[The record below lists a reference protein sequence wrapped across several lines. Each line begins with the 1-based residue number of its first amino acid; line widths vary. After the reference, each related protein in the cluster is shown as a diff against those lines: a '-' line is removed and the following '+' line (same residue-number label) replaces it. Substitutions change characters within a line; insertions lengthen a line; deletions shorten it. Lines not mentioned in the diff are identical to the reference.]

1 MNRPLRVLLVEDS
14 PDDAELVMRHLS
26 RGGFTVDH
34 VQVEERDAFVSQL
47 ARGGWDIV
55 ISDYAL
61 PRFSGMEALGTLRA
75 TGSEL
80 PFILVS
86 GTVGEDVAVAAIRA
100 GAQDYLLKDRLARL
114 VPAVERELRENE
126 VRSER
131 RRAEV
136 SLRENERRHRLLVE
150 SVGAIPWESTVD
162 GRILYI
168 GPQAERLLGYPMGR
182 WYEEGFWRRTVHP
195 DDVDRVLAILA
206 GALERGQRAESRYRF
221 RHLDGTWRWFLDI
234 AVPGASESGERVMRG
249 FLVDVTQAIEAEE
262 RQKLAEDE
270 RRRLE
275 QQLQHT
281 QKLEAIG
288 TLAGG
293 IAHDFNNILTAVNG
307 NAHLL
312 QPHVDGA
319 DGERYLAGILGAARR
334 AQELVRQILAFSRR
348 QEPRTRAMQIEDVV
362 EEAASLLRATIPTTI
377 RLDCRIAPNLPAV
390 LADPGQI
397 HQVVMN
403 LGTNAFHAMHPKGG
417 VLGIA
422 VSEVL
427 EKGSRWIAI
436 DVSDSGTGMSPE
448 VRARIFEPFF
458 TTKPVGQG
466 TGLGLSVVHG
476 IVQAHQG
483 SLTVDS
489 EPGRGSRF
497 RVLLPAIAT
506 ASMPAPKP
514 AEGPALGAGQEIL
527 LVDDEKVIRDLG
539 VDLLDLLGYRGTSAE
554 GPEHALELVRADPRR
569 FAVVLT
575 DLTMPGMTGTE
586 LALRLAEVAP
596 RLPIVLCSGDL
607 HVVES
612 GKPHPGVRGLLAKPY
627 TLDSLAAVLKSA
639 LVPKG

>member
-14 PDDAELVMRHLS
+14 PDDAELVMRHLA
-26 RGGFTVDH
+26 RGGFSVDH
-34 VQVEERDAFVSQL
+34 VQVEEREAFVSQL
-47 ARGGWDIV
+47 AKGGWDIV

-100 GAQDYLLKDRLARL
+100 GAQDYLLKDRLVRL

-136 SLRENERRHRLLVE
+136 ALRENERRHRLLVE

-162 GRILYI
+162 GRLLYI

-182 WYEEGFWRRTVHP
+182 WYEAGFWRRTVHP
-195 DDVDRVLAILA
+195 DDVDRVVATLA

-234 AVPGASESGERVMRG
+234 AVPGASDAGERVMRG

-262 RQKLAEDE
+262 RQKTAEDE

-312 QPHVDGA
+312 QPHVEGVN
-319 DGERYLAGILGAARR
+319 GERYLAGILGAARR

-377 RLDCRIAPNLPAV
+377 RLDCRIAPKLPAV

-403 LGTNAFHAMHPKGG
+403 LGTNAFHAMHPQGG
-417 VLGIA
+417 VLGIE
-422 VSEVL
+422 VSEVQAD
-427 EKGSRWIAI
+427 GSRWVAI
-436 DVSDSGTGMSPE
+436 DVSDSGTGMSEE

-476 IVQAHQG
+476 IVQSHQG
-483 SLTVDS
+483 RLTVDS

-514 AEGPALGAGQEIL
+514 AEGPAHGAGEEIL
-527 LVDDEKVIRDLG
+527 LVDDEGVIRDLG
-539 VDLLDLLGYRGTSAE
+539 VDLLELLGYRGTAAE
-554 GPEHALELVRADPRR
+554 GPERALELVRAQPDR
-569 FAVVLT
+569 FAAVLT
-575 DLTMPGMTGTE
+575 DLTMPGMTGTD
-586 LALRLAEVAP
+586 LALRLASVAP
-596 RLPIVLCSGDL
+596 NLPVVLCSGDL
-607 HVVES
+607 HVVEG
-612 GKPHPGVRGLLAKPY
+612 GKRHPAVRGMLAKPY
-627 TLDSLAAVLKSA
+627 TLDSLAAALKSA
-639 LVPKG
+639 LTPSG